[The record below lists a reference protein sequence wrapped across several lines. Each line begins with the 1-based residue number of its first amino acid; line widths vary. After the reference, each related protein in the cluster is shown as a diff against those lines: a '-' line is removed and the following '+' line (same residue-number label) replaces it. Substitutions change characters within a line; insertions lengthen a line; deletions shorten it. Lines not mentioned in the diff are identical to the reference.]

1 MAGKG
6 ADIDAL
12 CVAPRHIERTD
23 YFSSFYELLKEQPEV
38 TEMRVSLMVTF
49 MKLLLLLLRKISFC
63 DTVN

>member
-38 TEMRVSLMVTF
+38 TEMRVSVMVAF
-49 MKLLLLLLRKISFC
+49 MEVVLIL
-63 DTVN
+63 